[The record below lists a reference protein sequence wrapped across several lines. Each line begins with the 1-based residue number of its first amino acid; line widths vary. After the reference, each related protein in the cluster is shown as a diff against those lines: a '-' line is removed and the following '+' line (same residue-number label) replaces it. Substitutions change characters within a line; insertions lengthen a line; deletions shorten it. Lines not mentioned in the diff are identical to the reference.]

1 MTRARSLSRQRPLFL
16 LSRLACAA
24 VLSVTLAVT
33 AVPTIA
39 ATAQDTTTL
48 RVMTFNI
55 WVGGEQVDFAK
66 VVEAIE
72 IAGADIVGIQE
83 AGGNLARL
91 ADELGW
97 YHLEERGRHQQII
110 SRYPLVRGAHP
121 DVFVYALVDAA
132 HVVAVSDVHLSPY
145 PYGTYE
151 LRDGATVEE
160 ALAMEQRHLDELA
173 DHFEVLPELAE
184 DDVPVFFVGDFN
196 VPSHLDWT
204 QAAADASDEAFRTD
218 VAWPVSVRLE
228 ELGFVDAFREIHQDE
243 VATPGYTWTPG
254 YPPPHTTPDEVHDRI
269 DYVYASGPLTTT
281 DAAVVG
287 EDHPISDIVV
297 EPWPSDHRAVVS
309 EFQATPKPV
318 ADLDPSV
325 ATDAEVY
332 DRGQPVTVDFVGAR
346 RGARI
351 TIEDAARPHAPECLA
366 LTRGGDGTW
375 LAAGQVVFDSD
386 TAGCSWPL
394 EPGDHRV
401 ALHRGGKT
409 VATAD
414 IRVRDPSEQGTLE
427 LDADAYISGDP
438 ITATFTN
445 APGNATDWV
454 GIYRVGDRPG
464 VVASRFWQYVGG
476 GQTPSDPVING
487 SVTFSADTPGEGAAS
502 WPPEPGEYLAYLFA
516 EDGYGIVA
524 GPVAFEVVPAG

>member
-1 MTRARSLSRQRPLFL
+1 VTHPRSVTRQARQ
-16 LSRLACAA
+16 LSRLVGVA
-24 VLSVTLAVT
+24 VLSLALAVT
-33 AVPTIA
+33 MVPRDPA
-39 ATAQDTTTL
+39 AAQEPATL

-55 WVGGEQVDFAK
+55 WVGGERVDFAK

-72 IAGADIVGIQE
+72 LADADIVGIQE

-91 ADELGW
+91 AGELGW

-110 SRYPLVRGAHP
+110 SRYPLVRGTDP
-121 DVFVYALVDAA
+121 DVYVYALIDAA
-132 HVVAVSDVHLSPY
+132 HAVAVSNVHLSAF
-145 PYGTYE
+145 PYGPYE

-173 DHFEVLPELAE
+173 DHFEVLPRLA
-184 DDVPVFFVGDFN
+184 DADVPAFFVGDLN

-204 QAAADASDEAFRTD
+204 QAAADASEEPFRSEI
-218 VAWPVSVRLE
+218 AWPVSVRLD
-228 ELGFVDAFREIHQDE
+228 ELGFRDTFREIHPDE

-269 DYVYASGPLTTT
+269 DYVYASGPSTTI

-309 EFQATPKPV
+309 EFEVTPKPI
-318 ADLDPSV
+318 AELDPSV
-325 ATDAEVY
+325 APDADSY
-332 DRGQPVTVDFVGAR
+332 DHGQPITVDFVGAR
-346 RGARI
+346 RGDRI
-351 TIEDAARPHAPECLA
+351 TLGPAARPHTPACVVP
-366 LTRGGDGTW
+366 TRVGGTW
-375 LAAGQVVFDSD
+375 PAAGSVVFDAD
-386 TAGCSWPL
+386 TPGCRWPL
-394 EPGDHRV
+394 EPGDYEV
-401 ALHRGGKT
+401 ALRSGGRIVT
-409 VATAD
+409 TAG
-414 IRVRDPSEQGTLE
+414 IRVRDPAEQATLE
-427 LDADAYISGDP
+427 LDADTYVSGDA

-464 VVASRFWQYVGG
+464 VIASRFWQYVGG
-476 GQTPSDPVING
+476 GQTPSDPVVDG

-502 WPPEPGEYLAYLFA
+502 WPPEPAAYVAYLFA
-516 EDGYGIVA
+516 EDGYEVVA
-524 GPVAFEVVPAG
+524 GPVAFEVVPSG